1 MCKEIVFSRP
11 DGNGQYILIEKP
23 VWEFLFSHAQTD
35 SKATEAGGIFLGYR
49 AGGHIHVT
57 SATGPLPNDKRARL
71 SFDRLDAGHQH
82 AAHNAWT
89 ESGCTIDYIGDWHTH
104 PQRIPS
110 PSSKD
115 CVDWKKLIKVLPQS
129 HLFAIVGTFDSR
141 LWLGN
146 KLSGSEILPLV
157 RI

>member
-1 MCKEIVFSRP
+1 MRKEIVFSRP
-11 DGNGQYILIEKP
+11 DDTRLYILIEKP
-23 VWEFLFSHAQTD
+23 VWEFLFSYAQTD

-49 AGGHIHVT
+49 AGNHIHVT

-115 CVDWKKLIKVLPQS
+115 YVEWKKLTKALPKP
-129 HLFAIVGTFDSR
+129 HLFAIVGTSDSR

-146 KLSGSEILPLV
+146 ESAQPKILPLI